1 VQLEEEEEEEV
12 ILPEITPEM
21 EETIRRAIAARSTD
35 VLVDSYRIQISGKFL
50 NYALSF
56 RSRIVDPDRRI
67 RLSLILTWTVSKSGF
82 YFDLLTYYC
91 LKRAETKALLQT
103 FTPKL

>member
-1 VQLEEEEEEEV
+1 M

-50 NYALSF
+50 NHVSDLKLWIW
-56 RSRIVDPDRRI
+56 IVGFVFSSIDMDWI
-67 RLSLILTWTVSKSGF
+67 RFLFGSLELILSEKG
-82 YFDLLTYYC
+82 
-91 LKRAETKALLQT
+91 RE
-103 FTPKL
+103 KLCFNT

>member
-1 VQLEEEEEEEV
+1 M

-50 NYALSF
+50 NHALSF
-56 RSRIVDPDRRI
+56 RSKSVDPDRRI
-67 RLSLILTWTVSKSGF
+67 RLLLYLYGLVSDPVLIWIS
-82 YFDLLTYYC
+82 
-91 LKRAETKALLQT
+91 
-103 FTPKL
+103 